1 MTFPIYLLNRLEY
14 MKIFETNNNNF
25 CSWFCISLKQPK
37 YPKKK
42 KKIVRFCSQP
52 EYLFYNE
59 VPYNEVPYNEVPYN
73 EVPYNTILYNDNT
86 NTDEIPYI
94 LFTNTSE

>member
-14 MKIFETNNNNF
+14 MKIVENPNYNF
-25 CSWFCISLKQPK
+25 CSWFCISLKQSK

-52 EYLFYNE
+52 EYLFYN
-59 VPYNEVPYNEVPYN
+59 VSFDAIPYDETNCNN
-73 EVPYNTILYNDNT
+73 I

-94 LFTNTSE
+94 LFTSTSE